1 MKSYSGPGK
10 CCRSPPCCMARE
22 RNGSHPLPDQKTKRR
37 ESTPQSSSYGV
48 AAAKTSGYVGTRPSS
63 SSLLARSACDRTGL
77 VCVYVRFRV
86 CASCLSL
93 SLSLSLCFFVPSRA
107 VSSAQ
112 VEVHMTSNKG
122 NIAAECEI
130 LKTPVFTSIFHVF
143 WLSTT
148 LRLKQCYMFPVLRL
162 RWPNLVRSCRQKV
175 PSCGMLDLSLDLD
188 FQADGFNLYL
198 VRFGPSAAW
207 GSLGVWAECHSG
219 FDGHVA
225 HIGLVL
231 GSTSAPDA
239 PTQDQVAHACPS

>member
-1 MKSYSGPGK
+1 M
-10 CCRSPPCCMARE
+10 C
-22 RNGSHPLPDQKTKRR
+22 
-37 ESTPQSSSYGV
+37 
-48 AAAKTSGYVGTRPSS
+48 
-63 SSLLARSACDRTGL
+63 
-77 VCVYVRFRV
+77 V
-86 CASCLSL
+86 CAVPGLCIVSF
-93 SLSLSLCFFVPSRA
+93 SLSLCFFVPSRA

-175 PSCGMLDLSLDLD
+175 PSCGMLDLILDLD

-198 VRFGPSAAW
+198 VRFGPNAAW
-207 GSLGVWAECHSG
+207 GPLGVWAQCHIG

-231 GSTSAPDA
+231 GPTSAPYA
-239 PTQDQVAHACPS
+239 STQDQVAHAEPNLNPKLGSSWAQVGANWSEFGGSYAQVRPKRAPLQPT